1 MEFVCRN
8 LVGTSAQ
15 SCRRLVKDRSSRRAH
30 RIHKDRLP
38 LTVRPSAEAVL
49 NIDESKVVK
58 LVELEN
64 IAAALAIRGLSKTE
78 VAARMRLKLESIEKL
93 LTNVNRKLAAANNTK
108 EKS

>member
-1 MEFVCRN
+1 M
-8 LVGTSAQ
+8 
-15 SCRRLVKDRSSRRAH
+15 
-30 RIHKDRLP
+30 
-38 LTVRPSAEAVL
+38 AVL

-93 LTNVNRKLAAANNTK
+93 LTNVNRKLAAASNTTK
-108 EKS
+108 EK